1 MSAFTSVRKY
11 LALLSAFFAVMA
23 TLHLVT
29 SYLFSDSKTVPEKG
43 GAISVGF
50 VGSAPGVSPIQ
61 FRKDPAEDF
70 ILRFLYRSLLRYD
83 IETRTMQGDLANCDL
98 GRNFSEIRC
107 FFKPGPKWN
116 DGTPITKE
124 DVLATYRLYSETN
137 SNKTLQ
143 AALAKTTVEDDGEAI
158 VFKTANPNVDL
169 LDVFTLP
176 IVSAKMA
183 DKVRAG
189 NFSVENDAVY
199 SGPFV
204 LENSTPES
212 GKSGEKIVVSSNPNA
227 SSEHFVSKFVFRFFP
242 DAESLVA
249 AKDSLNLVY
258 PNRSLPPVS
267 SPRFATLNLLLPEF
281 VGVFANA
288 SKMPDELRRYVLSV
302 VGNAKI
308 AEKAAN
314 AGKPVSNP
322 FFTDDSIVPEP
333 DNKNY
338 DGLLAK
344 LGYFKKAELISD
356 AEKAAKDNAA
366 KKTVSVSYNRYFQSP
381 SNRKVYVGGDSDDI
395 LVSGVVPD
403 SVTEVYVNDYELKNF
418 VPKSGKFYYRAK
430 IAIGTMKE
438 GKNVYSL
445 AFTDASG
452 KKAFRESLTIEY
464 VKDATA
470 REARRAELAAAEK
483 ASAVQE
489 TNSGALVTAE
499 LAKAR
504 AKYESLSDT
513 GYFNKDGKRLTLKL
527 SYVEVAPEI
536 SGMADAVA
544 ESLEAVGIAVEKT
557 AISPDDFNTV
567 VKDGKKDYD
576 LLLTGVNLGLMG
588 YNVFPFFHSGQ
599 AEIGFNFSKVKNPD
613 LDTLLEELKSKD
625 LGEEGL
631 RAVRDRVLAILKRE
645 AVVLTF
651 TRPAVPYSIDRGVRK
666 AQIVETLP
674 TSSYLYDVLEDS
686 YVKESR
692 LADFRTKSVSGYF
705 GWFKSLLVPE
715 DR

>member
-11 LALLSAFFAVMA
+11 LAILSAFFVIMA
-23 TLHLVT
+23 SLQLVV

-50 VGSAPGVSPIQ
+50 VGSAPGMGPVQ
-61 FRKDPAEDF
+61 FRKDPAGDF

-83 IETRTMQGDLANCDL
+83 VESRTMQGDLANCDL

-107 FFKPGPKWN
+107 FFKQGAKWN
-116 DGTPITKE
+116 DGTPLTKE
-124 DVLATYRLYSETN
+124 DVVATYALFSETN
-137 SNKTLQ
+137 VNKTLQ
-143 AALAKTTVEDDGEAI
+143 AALAKTTVELDGDAI

-169 LDVFTLP
+169 LDVFTMP
-176 IVSAKMA
+176 IVSVKMA
-183 DKVRAG
+183 DKIRAG
-189 NFSVENDAVY
+189 TFSVENDATY

-204 LENSTPES
+204 LENSGPD
-212 GKSGEKIVVSSNPNA
+212 GKGSEKVVVSTNPNA
-227 SSEHFVSKFVFRFFP
+227 ASEHLVSKFVFRFFP

-258 PNRSLPPVS
+258 PNRALPSVS

-288 SKMPDELRRYVLSV
+288 AKMPDELRRYVLSV
-302 VGNAKI
+302 VGAAKI
-308 AEKAAN
+308 GEKTPS
-314 AGKPVSNP
+314 AGQPVSNP
-322 FFTDDSIVPEP
+322 FFTDESIVPTP

-338 DGLLAK
+338 EELLSK
-344 LGYFKKAELISD
+344 LGYFKKTALVSD
-356 AEKAAKDNAA
+356 AEKAAKETAA
-366 KKTVSVSYNRYFQSP
+366 KKTVSVASNRYFQSP
-381 SNRKVYVGGDSDDI
+381 SNKKTYVGGDSDDV

-403 SVTEVYVNDYELKNF
+403 SVTEVYVNDYALKNF

-430 IAIGTMKE
+430 ISIGTMKE
-438 GKNVYSL
+438 GKNSYALS
-445 AFTDASG
+445 FKDGTG
-452 KKAFRESLTIEY
+452 KKAYRETLVIEY
-464 VKDATA
+464 VTDAAA
-470 REARRAELAAAEK
+470 RTARRAELAAADK
-483 ASAVQE
+483 AASVQE
-489 TNSGALVTAE
+489 SNSGAIVTAE
-499 LAKAR
+499 LDKAR
-504 AKYESLSDT
+504 AKYDALGND
-513 GYFNKDGKRLTLKL
+513 GYYTKDGKRLSLKL
-527 SYVEVAPEI
+527 SYVELAPEI
-536 SGMADAVA
+536 DGMADSVA
-544 ESLEAVGIAVEKT
+544 AALEGVGIAVEKDP
-557 AISPDDFNTV
+557 IDPDDFETV

-631 RAVRDRVLAILKRE
+631 RSVRDRVLSILKRE

-651 TRPAVPYSIDRGVRK
+651 TRPAVPYSLDRGVRN
-666 AQIVETLP
+666 AHIVDTLP
-674 TSSYLYDVLEDS
+674 SSSYLYDVLEDS

-692 LADFRTKSVSGYF
+692 LADFKSKSLSGYF
-705 GWFKSLLVPE
+705 GWFKSLISPE
-715 DR
+715 ER